1 MELPRSLLEHKEM
14 IEKLGI
20 GIDISQISDFEKI
33 RYEKKPGFYKKIFQP
48 SEIDY
53 CLRYKD
59 PYPHFAG
66 KFALKEAT
74 KKSINENIHISK
86 IVTSHKNSK
95 PVIKLL
101 DCKNNYIFRVSIS
114 HEKNY
119 AIAIV
124 ISEEIA

>member
-1 MELPRSLLEHKEM
+1 M

-33 RYEKKPGFYKKIFQP
+33 TYEKKPGFYEKIFQP

-66 KFALKEAT
+66 KFALKEAA
-74 KKSINENIHISK
+74 KKSINENIYISK
-86 IVTSHKNSK
+86 IITSHQDSK
-95 PVIKLL
+95 PTIKLF
-101 DCKNNYIFRVSIS
+101 DCKNDYIFRASIS
-114 HEKNY
+114 HENNH

-124 ISEEIA
+124 ISEKIL

>member
-1 MELPRSLLEHKEM
+1 MELQRLLSKNKDM

-20 GIDISQISDFEKI
+20 GIDISTISDFKKI
-33 RYEKKPGFYKKIFQP
+33 KYEKKPEFYKKIFQP

-53 CLRYKD
+53 CLKYKD

-66 KFALKEAT
+66 KFALKEAV

-86 IVTSHKNSK
+86 ILTSHKNSK
-95 PVIKLL
+95 PVIKLSG
-101 DCKNNYIFRVSIS
+101 CKNNYIFRASVS
-114 HEKNY
+114 HEMNY

-124 ISEEIA
+124 ISEETT